1 MKERLLYLLVWMAF
15 LSLLLGV
22 IPLASMAVGYQ
33 LEAQQHRPTFA
44 KWTCDQLAVD
54 DGDQGMLNAYQENS
68 ERFHEAGMGVEA
80 FDPKKCRIAGS
91 GSVTTWMQEGRGM
104 GFIYANLSE
113 REMLD
118 RLGYRSFFHDLS
130 DSRWVFTAIIASL
143 WLPINLLIYL
153 WTGSLRTLP
162 WRDQWRAADD

>member
-68 ERFHEAGMGVEA
+68 ERFHEAGMRV
-80 FDPKKCRIAGS
+80 
-91 GSVTTWMQEGRGM
+91 
-104 GFIYANLSE
+104 
-113 REMLD
+113 
-118 RLGYRSFFHDLS
+118 
-130 DSRWVFTAIIASL
+130 
-143 WLPINLLIYL
+143 
-153 WTGSLRTLP
+153 
-162 WRDQWRAADD
+162 